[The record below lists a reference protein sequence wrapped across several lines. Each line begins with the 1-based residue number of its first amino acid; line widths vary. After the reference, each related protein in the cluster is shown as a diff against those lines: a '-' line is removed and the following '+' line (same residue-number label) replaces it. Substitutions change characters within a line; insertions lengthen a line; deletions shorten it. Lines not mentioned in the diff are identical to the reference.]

1 MTRSTSLF
9 VAFMIMNCPDWLSHP
24 VISVVSTVLVRLC
37 LSYIISSIFI
47 EVFVITV
54 DTIML
59 CYCEDMRKNGTDGVA
74 EGAIGNK
81 ASAQQEEAEAEAEA
95 EAGTN
100 AGAEEET
107 TVIAAQEAYPDAPPD
122 APEAP
127 PDAPTA

>member
-24 VISVVSTVLVRLC
+24 VISVVSPVLVSLC

-59 CYCEDMRKNGTDGVA
+59 CYCEDMKKNGTDGVA

-81 ASAQQEEAEAEAEA
+81 ASAQQKE
-95 EAGTN
+95 
-100 AGAEEET
+100 AEEET
-107 TVIAAQEAYPDAPPD
+107 TVIAAQEAPPDAPPD
-122 APEAP
+122 APDAP